1 MAVYSMTKGDQNLL
15 MIPLDSLNRAVLT
28 GFNNLPFS
36 TRAIDKLQTFKTSL
50 VKHLLQMV

>member
-36 TRAIDKLQTFKTSL
+36 PRAIDKLQAFKTSL
-50 VKHLLQMV
+50 VKHILQMV